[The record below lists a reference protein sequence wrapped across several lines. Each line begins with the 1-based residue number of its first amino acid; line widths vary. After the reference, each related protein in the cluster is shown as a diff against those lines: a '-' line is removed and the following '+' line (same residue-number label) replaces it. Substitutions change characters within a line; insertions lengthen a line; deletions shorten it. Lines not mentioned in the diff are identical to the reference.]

1 MKVLLLQLE
10 LLLQPRNTEEGVNQ
24 KEIQANLSNAF
35 FILIFNEF

>member
-24 KEIQANLSNAF
+24 KEIQANLSNAV